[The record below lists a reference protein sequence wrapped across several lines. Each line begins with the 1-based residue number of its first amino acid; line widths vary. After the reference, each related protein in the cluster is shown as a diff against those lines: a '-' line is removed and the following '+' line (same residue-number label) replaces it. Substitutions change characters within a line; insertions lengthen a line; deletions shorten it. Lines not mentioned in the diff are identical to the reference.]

1 MSVEN
6 IKSSCW
12 PWKTEKVMRM
22 LSDFIPCMCPT
33 PKYISLD
40 ISPKK
45 RLMGLFMGFTVLI
58 HLYLWLCAVSWN
70 SPIAFVKGG
79 SRVNFRNSC
88 KKGGGG
94 AGSDFFMKRGVGKIG
109 GFPWKKPV
117 SPIFILT
124 LCVIFLSLCCVGGV
138 LCCAVVMWCSVLWCG
153 VCVCVPFLSAF
164 CASHEELSLMK
175 SNQQIYNL
183 YESVIFEKQRHCG
196 PL

>member
-6 IKSSCW
+6 IKNSCW

-79 SRVNFRNSC
+79 SQVNFRNSP
-88 KKGGGG
+88 KKEGGVG

-153 VCVCVPFLSAF
+153 VCVCVYHFSQHSVL
-164 CASHEELSLMK
+164 HMK
-175 SNQQIYNL
+175 NL
-183 YESVIFEKQRHCG
+183 VFWNLISRYTTSTKE
-196 PL
+196 